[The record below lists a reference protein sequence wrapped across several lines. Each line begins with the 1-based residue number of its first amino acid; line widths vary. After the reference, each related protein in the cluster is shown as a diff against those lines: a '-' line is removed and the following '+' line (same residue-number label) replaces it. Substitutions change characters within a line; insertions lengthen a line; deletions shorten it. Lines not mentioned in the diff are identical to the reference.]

1 MKTKNNSLPEAHAM
15 QHPNWL
21 RPALMTLALA
31 TAVLGVT
38 GCDSDKDKDKDKVDH
53 SQHQK

>member
-1 MKTKNNSLPEAHAM
+1 MKTKSNLLPESPAM

-31 TAVLGVT
+31 AAVLGVT
-38 GCDSDKDKDKDKVDH
+38 GCNSDTDKDKDKVDH